1 MSVDVRVILFV
12 ENDRMDEYLC
22 LHIKMGTPRVYMR
35 MYTMDRSTKRLTLT
49 SLKTNEPFG
58 PRFHFEK
65 LWGNRRQSMRGSYS
79 WSKVTQRVNIYV
91 PI

>member
-35 MYTMDRSTKRLTLT
+35 MYMMVMDASTRGWTLI
-49 SLKTNEPFG
+49 LPEFKKPFG
-58 PRFHFEK
+58 SRFHFEK
-65 LWGNRRQSMRGSYS
+65 FLWGTVIGLCEGH
-79 WSKVTQRVNIYV
+79 T
-91 PI
+91 PC